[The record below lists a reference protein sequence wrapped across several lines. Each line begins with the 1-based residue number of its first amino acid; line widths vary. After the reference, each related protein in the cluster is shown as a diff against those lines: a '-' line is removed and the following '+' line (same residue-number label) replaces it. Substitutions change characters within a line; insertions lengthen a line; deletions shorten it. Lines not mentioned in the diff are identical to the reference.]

1 MMSHSCQNFLEPR
14 GKLTLQGVDLA
25 VNSQQEAKPRFSA
38 LGSRTLT
45 GF

>member
-1 MMSHSCQNFLEPR
+1 MSHSCQILLEPR

-25 VNSQQEAKPRFSA
+25 VNSQQEAKPGFPA
-38 LGSRTLT
+38 LGSCTLA